1 MAKMRAIVVNETG
14 GPEVLKL
21 REVERPVPIPSEVL
35 IRVRAVGLNPI
46 EAFIRSGAFP
56 PGQGAAIEPPFI
68 PGWDVSGIVE
78 AVVPGVTRF
87 QVGDEVFGMPF
98 FPRAANAYAEYVVAP
113 SRQIARKPRGLDFP
127 QAAALP
133 LAGLTAWQALV
144 DAAGVKPGQRVL
156 VHAAAGGV
164 GHLAVQIAKARGAYV
179 VATASARKHDF
190 VGTLGADQLIDYEAV
205 DFTKATGD
213 LDVVLELVGRDY
225 GRRSIEVL
233 RPGGLLIT
241 AVERLNQALK
251 QDVEAAGRKFMGI
264 TVEPDGPG
272 LEALARLVDEGKLRV
287 HVEQAFPLAEA
298 PRAHAA
304 LTGSRT
310 GKLVLLV

>member
-1 MAKMRAIVVNETG
+1 MAKMSAIVVNDTG

-21 REVERPVPIPSEVL
+21 SEVERPVPIPSEVL

-56 PGQGAAIEPPFI
+56 AGQGAAIKPPFI
-68 PGWDVSGIVE
+68 PGWDISGIVD

-113 SRQIARKPRGLDFP
+113 SRQVAKKPQRLNFA

-133 LAGLTAWQALV
+133 LVGLTAWQALV
-144 DAAGVKPGQRVL
+144 DAAEVKPGQRVL
-156 VHAAAGGV
+156 IHAAAGGV

-190 VGTLGADQLIDYEAV
+190 VRQLGADQIIDYQAV

-233 RPGGLLIT
+233 RPGGLLVT
-241 AVERLNQALK
+241 AVERLNEGLK
-251 QDVEAAGRKFMGI
+251 REVEAAGRRFMGI
-264 TVEPDGPG
+264 TVEPDGRG
-272 LEALARLVDEGKLRV
+272 LEALAGLVDDGKLNV
-287 HVEQAFPLAEA
+287 HVERTFPLAEA
-298 PRAHAA
+298 ARAHAA
-304 LTGSRT
+304 LAGSLT

>member
-1 MAKMRAIVVNETG
+1 MKAIVVNEMG

-21 REVERPVPIPSEVL
+21 TEVEQPVPIPSEVL

-56 PGQGAAIEPPFI
+56 PGQGAAIKPPFI
-68 PGWDVSGIVE
+68 PGWDVSGVVE

-113 SRQIARKPRGLDFP
+113 SRQIARKPRDLDFR

-144 DAAGVKPGQRVL
+144 DAAELKPGQRVL
-156 VHAAAGGV
+156 IHAAAGGV

-179 VATASARKHDF
+179 VATASASKHDF
-190 VGTLGADQLIDYEAV
+190 VRQLGADQLIDYRAV
-205 DFTKATGD
+205 DFTKVTGD
-213 LDVVLELVGRDY
+213 LDVVFELVGHDY
-225 GRRSIEVL
+225 GRRSISVL

-241 AVERLNQALK
+241 AVERLNEALK
-251 QDVEAAGRKFMGI
+251 SEVEAGGRRFLGI
-264 TVEPDGPG
+264 TVEPDAAG

-287 HVEQAFPLAEA
+287 HVEQSFPLAEA
-298 PRAHAA
+298 ARAHAA
-304 LTGSRT
+304 LSGSVT
-310 GKLVLLV
+310 GKLVLDV